1 MKYCNKCGKEL
12 SDNESVCPKCGCVA
26 QTVAK
31 SGAASGGAVKELSA
45 TQKIAKIFMIIS
57 CVLWGLSIIPL
68 LWCIPM
74 TKSYIKKIES
84 GEAIST
90 TFKICTLLF
99 VSVVSG
105 ILMLCDKD

>member
-12 SDNESVCPKCGCVA
+12 SDNESVCPKCGCVT
-26 QTVAK
+26 QTVAT
-31 SGAASGGAVKELSA
+31 SGGAIRELS
-45 TQKIAKIFMIIS
+45 TMQKVAKIFMIIS
-57 CVLWGLSIIPL
+57 CVLWGFSIIPL

-84 GEAIST
+84 GETIST